1 MGKRSWQVA
10 AADARRSTREARH
23 CCAPQQHRRQRLL
36 LTLPAK
42 SSIPSL
48 PSLALNVMMTKMMGT
63 MAQE

>member
-1 MGKRSWQVA
+1 MGKRSCRAAVA
-10 AADARRSTREARH
+10 GPTLDSEKGH

-42 SSIPSL
+42 SSILSL